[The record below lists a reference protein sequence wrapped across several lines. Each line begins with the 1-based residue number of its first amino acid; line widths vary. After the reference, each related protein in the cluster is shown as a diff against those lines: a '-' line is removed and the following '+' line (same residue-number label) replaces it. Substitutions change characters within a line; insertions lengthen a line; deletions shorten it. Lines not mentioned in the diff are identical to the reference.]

1 MRRLTHNNALRS
13 DCVTPATRQTPRK
26 GPHTPAAQCVNARQ
40 FVGKK
45 AAPKNR
51 PKPLARAATECT
63 LWRMKHDETLLNATE
78 RRVLRGLVER
88 VGILEAVNRLRVGRE
103 SIARAVAGM
112 PVRRGTVAI
121 LRASLESD
129 EGNHA
134 AG

>member
-1 MRRLTHNNALRS
+1 
-13 DCVTPATRQTPRK
+13 
-26 GPHTPAAQCVNARQ
+26 
-40 FVGKK
+40 
-45 AAPKNR
+45 
-51 PKPLARAATECT
+51 
-63 LWRMKHDETLLNATE
+63 MKHDETLLNATE

-129 EGNHA
+129 EGNPP
-134 AG
+134 